1 LVTWVAA
8 RLIGRSIPRQALQ
21 PGEAADRSKG
31 RGIDGSART
40 LGGSAR
46 PSGCLMPECVRTIL
60 ITIYSRF

>member
-46 PSGCLMPECVRTIL
+46 PSGCLMP
-60 ITIYSRF
+60 